1 MTERKRGLNRAA
13 QLWFKKAAACLFLAC
28 ILAFLSVPLLAL
40 LTGGNWS
47 PANLDPDDFR
57 AILTSLL
64 GGAVAVT
71 LIALFG
77 TPLALYLAR
86 TPGRL
91 SALAEALVL
100 IPMLM
105 PTLALGILLAAFY
118 GPAAPAGAG
127 LARIGLI
134 LTNTPAAFVLAGIY
148 AALPTYIIA
157 ARAALAGVPPEFEQI
172 ARTLGDTPLRVFF
185 RVTLPLAQRGL
196 AASLALCWV
205 RALGEFGIVLIIA
218 YFPAGMPVR
227 LWIDVQDLGIQAVF
241 PLVAAFLV
249 ATLPLPLWLGLRAR
263 QRPA

>member
-1 MTERKRGLNRAA
+1 M
-13 QLWFKKAAACLFLAC
+13 
-28 ILAFLSVPLLAL
+28 PLLGL
-40 LTGGNWS
+40 LTGGDWS
-47 PANLDPDDFR
+47 PQNLAPDDLR

-64 GGAVAVT
+64 GGALAVV
-71 LIALFG
+71 LITLFG

-86 TPGRL
+86 RPGRL
-91 SALAEALVL
+91 SVIAEALVL

-105 PTLALGILLAAFY
+105 PTLALGILLASFY
-118 GPAAPAGAG
+118 GPAAPAGAIF
-127 LARIGLI
+127 ARIGLV
-134 LTNTPAAFVLAGIY
+134 LTNTPAAFVLAALY
-148 AALPTYIIA
+148 AALPTYILA
-157 ARAALAGVPPEFEQI
+157 ARSALVEVPREFEQV
-172 ARTLGDTPLRVFF
+172 ARTLGDSPLRVFF

-241 PLVAAFLV
+241 PLVAVFLM

-263 QRPA
+263 RSLA

>member
-1 MTERKRGLNRAA
+1 MAA
-13 QLWFKKAAACLFLAC
+13 KAAIHALPLLSV
-28 ILAFLSVPLLAL
+28 LAFLSVPLLAL
-40 LTGGNWS
+40 LTGGNWN
-47 PANLDPDDFR
+47 PANLNPDDLR

-77 TPLALYLAR
+77 TPLAFYLAR
-86 TPGRL
+86 SPGRL

-105 PTLALGILLAAFY
+105 PTLALGILLASFF
-118 GPAAPAGAG
+118 GPAAPAGA
-127 LARIGLI
+127 LAARFGLI
-134 LTNTPAAFVLAGIY
+134 LTNTSAAFILAALY

-157 ARAALAGVPPEFEQI
+157 ARAALAQIPREFEQI

-196 AASLALCWV
+196 AAALALCWV

-263 QRPA
+263 RIPD